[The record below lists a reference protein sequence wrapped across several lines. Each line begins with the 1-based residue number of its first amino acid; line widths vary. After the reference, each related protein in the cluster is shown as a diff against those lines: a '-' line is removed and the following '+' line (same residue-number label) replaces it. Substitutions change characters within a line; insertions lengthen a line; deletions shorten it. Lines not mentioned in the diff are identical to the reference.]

1 MKNLSAPV
9 IILLLVFSTL
19 AQRDLGSR
27 PTDTGGPL
35 MFEQAVF
42 DVQSYDITL
51 NVDPKTRSITG
62 TTVMTAKTVI
72 PTNVIVLDLDTPY
85 TISKLTDGTSSLKYE
100 RKEGRIWIWFPMT
113 KQVGEDITTS
123 ITYSG
128 IPRRSKTALDRRIH
142 NMDKRLMVPIGY
154 RLRCKMMEQTLCF
167 RAKII
172 HQTSLLTLQCT

>member
-9 IILLLVFSTL
+9 IILLLVFSTF

-85 TISKLTDGTSSLKYE
+85 TISKLTDGTSGLKYE

-128 IPRRSKTALDRRIH
+128 TPRVNLTGSAALSGP
-142 NMDKRLMVPIGY
+142 KRLMARIGY
-154 RLRCKMMEQTLCF
+154 RLSCKMMEPTLCS

-172 HQTSLLTLQCT
+172 RQTSLLTLQCT